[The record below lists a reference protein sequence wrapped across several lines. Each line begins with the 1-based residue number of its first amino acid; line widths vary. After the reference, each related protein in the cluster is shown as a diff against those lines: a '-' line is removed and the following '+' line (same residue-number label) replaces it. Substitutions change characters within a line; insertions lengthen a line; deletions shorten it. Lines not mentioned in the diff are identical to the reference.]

1 MGGPVSCL
9 SLGPPEGRGPG
20 LRVGGGLPSCTRPCG
35 APLGPGLAPGKA
47 CVSGHLVLTPAW
59 PRGVTTASPPRQP
72 LVFGAM
78 VHRDEA
84 FETIFSQYLKI
95 TAAAASGSDS

>member
-1 MGGPVSCL
+1 MTQH
-9 SLGPPEGRGPG
+9 RPG
-20 LRVGGGLPSCTRPCG
+20 EAVGGGLEPIPCLRLHSSAVRPLGGQGSAPSCPWAEC
-35 APLGPGLAPGKA
+35 P
-47 CVSGHLVLTPAW
+47 
-59 PRGVTTASPPRQP
+59 SPSPQP

-95 TAAAASGSDS
+95 TAGAASGSDS

>member
-1 MGGPVSCL
+1 MSPQT
-9 SLGPPEGRGPG
+9 PRGSPCPAPG
-20 LRVGGGLPSCTRPCG
+20 LSASCPPPAQCQPDPPAQCQLPP
-35 APLGPGLAPGKA
+35 
-47 CVSGHLVLTPAW
+47 
-59 PRGVTTASPPRQP
+59 QP

-95 TAAAASGSDS
+95 TAGAASGSDS